1 MHLVLLAKFGGKG
14 ERISRD
20 GLGDGVIRGWG
31 DGKNL
36 NLGFWRKGEG
46 DIFSRRI
53 NS

>member
-36 NLGFWRKGEG
+36 KFGILEKRG
-46 DIFSRRI
+46 RRYF
-53 NS
+53 